1 MMLNIH
7 TVAKMHTRQAELHH
21 AQELAKL
28 ASTVIPLQKLNIQED
43 THT

>member
-1 MMLNIH
+1 MMLNIC
-7 TVAKMHTRQAELHH
+7 TVAKMRTRQAELHH

-28 ASTVIPLQKLNIQED
+28 ASTVILLQILNTQED

>member
-1 MMLNIH
+1 MMLNIC

-28 ASTVIPLQKLNIQED
+28 ASTFVPLQK
-43 THT
+43 T